1 MLVATSILAMQLAAA
16 PAGAPVAE
24 PAAPEVAEDWAAQPV
39 PGRQDIG
46 KAVRE
51 VIAEEKTREAE
62 VPRRHEADTL
72 RGGKYDS
79 FAASFD
85 EAAVPGCLRPD
96 GLKRQP
102 PRIGIFGFGGIL
114 GLPFI
119 LLAKARGKC
128 N

>member
-1 MLVATSILAMQLAAA
+1 MLVLVAASALAVQLANASAAA
-16 PAGAPVAE
+16 PESVPPPAKIPEEWAAPPPPSRKAIDKAVHDTVAE
-24 PAAPEVAEDWAAQPV
+24 ENTEQAA
-39 PGRQDIG
+39 
-46 KAVRE
+46 
-51 VIAEEKTREAE
+51 
-62 VPRRHEADTL
+62 VPRRSDTF
-72 RGGKYDS
+72 RSNKYDD

-102 PRIGIFGFGGIL
+102 PRIGPIAFRDLF

-119 LLAKARGKC
+119 LIAKARGKC

>member
-1 MLVATSILAMQLAAA
+1 MHIAASILAMQLAVVPAGVAAA
-16 PAGAPVAE
+16 PAI
-24 PAAPEVAEDWAAQPV
+24 AEDWTAPPP
-39 PGRQDIG
+39 PGRKDIN

-51 VIAEEKTREAE
+51 LIAEEKAKEAE
-62 VPRRHEADTL
+62 VPRRHEIDTI

-79 FAASFD
+79 FSASFD

-102 PRIGIFGFGGIL
+102 PRIGIFAFGGLL

-119 LLAKARGKC
+119 LVAKARGKC